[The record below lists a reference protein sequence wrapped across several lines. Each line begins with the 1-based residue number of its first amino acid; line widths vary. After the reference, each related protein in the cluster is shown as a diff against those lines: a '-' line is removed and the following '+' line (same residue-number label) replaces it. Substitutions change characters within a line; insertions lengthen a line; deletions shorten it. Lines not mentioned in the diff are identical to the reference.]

1 MGLDGIE
8 NEWMN
13 EWINEWRKNAWML
26 RWYGILPAEM
36 NMAGINWEV
45 KLEEAK
51 QRNTWG
57 KEGGGG

>member
-1 MGLDGIE
+1 
-8 NEWMN
+8 
-13 EWINEWRKNAWML
+13 ML

-51 QRNTWG
+51 QRNT
-57 KEGGGG
+57 